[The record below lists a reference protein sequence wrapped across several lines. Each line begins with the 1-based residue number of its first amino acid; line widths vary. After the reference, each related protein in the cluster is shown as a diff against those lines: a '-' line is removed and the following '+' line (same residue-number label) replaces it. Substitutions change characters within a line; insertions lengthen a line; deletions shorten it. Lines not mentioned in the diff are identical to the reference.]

1 MLKFRMQS
9 TGGAVCDVHFEATGD
24 DVRMTCTCGAARRG
38 SCCPHMIELL
48 KGDVRSLLSGNVGD
62 VTRLRELIDGTRLA
76 AAVDALA
83 SAEIVEASARTE
95 RDRWMK
101 AVDRLL
107 RN

>member
-1 MLKFRMQS
+1 MLKFRVQGS
-9 TGGAVCDVHFEATGD
+9 GGAIYDVHFAKGED
-24 DVRMTCTCGAARRG
+24 DARMTCTCNVARRG
-38 SCCPHMIELL
+38 NCCPHMIELL
-48 KGDVRSLLSGNVGD
+48 KGDVRSLLSSNIGD

-83 SAEIVEASARTE
+83 SADIVVADARIE